1 MKESVIYCRVNY
13 GFLFQFLNL
22 QHILKHAFTFLTD
35 ILQYS
40 KHILCSMYLQ
50 RQDFYLINKN
60 NLPLF
65 R

>member
-40 KHILCSMYLQ
+40 KHIL
-50 RQDFYLINKN
+50 
-60 NLPLF
+60 
-65 R
+65 